1 MRTHQEDRSA
11 LIFVHLPKTAGT
23 TLNRL
28 IEWEYS
34 PFEMFTVDPYFIHWS
49 NARLRKFPAERLR
62 RFRVFKGHLPFGLHE
77 SLPQAATY
85 LTVLRE
91 PVDRAISTYYFMKN
105 YVLHPMHRRIKRAGW
120 TLEEFIQNVPR
131 NNIQCKYLANVGWD
145 EEVTEAIYERARSN
159 LERHFSVVGL
169 TERFEETLALLKV
182 RFGWKLDQYLSFNRT
197 PDRPPK
203 RKLPATTVELI
214 QQYNRWDVELYH
226 AGVQLFE
233 KQLTSHREA
242 VTDIVAGLQ
251 RAQCATRWN
260 RTMQTTRAT
269 VLKAIN
275 RAYSAM

>member
-23 TLNRL
+23 TL
-28 IEWEYS
+28 
-34 PFEMFTVDPYFIHWS
+34 
-49 NARLRKFPAERLR
+49 
-62 RFRVFKGHLPFGLHE
+62 RVFKGHLPFGLHE

-203 RKLPATTVELI
+203 RKLPAPTVELI

-226 AGVQLFE
+226 AGGQLFE

>member
-1 MRTHQEDRSA
+1 
-11 LIFVHLPKTAGT
+11 
-23 TLNRL
+23 
-28 IEWEYS
+28 
-34 PFEMFTVDPYFIHWS
+34 
-49 NARLRKFPAERLR
+49 
-62 RFRVFKGHLPFGLHE
+62 
-77 SLPQAATY
+77 
-85 LTVLRE
+85 
-91 PVDRAISTYYFMKN
+91 
-105 YVLHPMHRRIKRAGW
+105 
-120 TLEEFIQNVPR
+120 
-131 NNIQCKYLANVGWD
+131 
-145 EEVTEAIYERARSN
+145 
-159 LERHFSVVGL
+159 
-169 TERFEETLALLKV
+169 V

-203 RKLPATTVELI
+203 RKLPAPTVELI

-226 AGVQLFE
+226 AGGQLFE